1 MQFKLTENNTK
12 QTTPVNKTMNADLI
26 TLNMSIPLSPVN
38 INNCC
43 YDIDAFPEISTH
55 DEEPRTRSSHVDKIG
70 SINAVI
76 GTFHPQYV
84 GTTIHFREPV
94 YNDDTDF
101 IIPLKM
107 PENTDDDND
116 DDTDSHDSCSKL
128 ELVREQ
134 RSYFHHHDDYE
145 SSYKTMDPLFEMLF
159 KPLDHPDFQ
168 PTPEL
173 ERFDALLE
181 KNAHIELEPYS
192 ELDPYSMIFNP
203 DVYLENEYLECST
216 HNLYTCECCNDADWE
231 KAREADFSMLRGNL
245 RKTRAKKSTFDTYL
259 CDCETCATWNTEEL
273 DNFNRNNE
281 MGHTITSIHEYE
293 KLQIFSKKTQ
303 LSLLDG
309 VCYSTYCHYC
319 CQDMYE
325 KRYDSLY
332 CCDECEKAV
341 EVKCE
346 QCIYS
351 CEDLKRHVFNLHMSG
366 IGNNLK
372 QTTPVV
378 VREAPHRGPTTV
390 GFKYLPVYSETLC
403 KICDYK
409 NDDTFNIRYG
419 VNYNNEDIETTIKY
433 AKEHDLTLF
442 EAMDYLSACHYC
454 GRDTP
459 YAYGYCKSRC
469 QDLAEDFNY
478 ECYRG
483 KDCKVCNNYAICC
496 AKIGIPY

>member
-1 MQFKLTENNTK
+1 MLFKLINNNNLTPPVNNT
-12 QTTPVNKTMNADLI
+12 MNTELS
-26 TLNMSIPLSPVN
+26 TLNLSIPLSPVN
-38 INNCC
+38 INNCY

-55 DEEPRTRSSHVDKIG
+55 DEEPRTRGSHV
-70 SINAVI
+70 SISDVI
-76 GTFHPQYV
+76 DTFHPQYV
-84 GTTIHFREPV
+84 GTTIHFRESV

-101 IIPLKM
+101 ITPLKI
-107 PENTDDDND
+107 PENTYDYDDDDTDADND
-116 DDTDSHDSCSKL
+116 DDAESHDSCSKL
-128 ELVREQ
+128 ELVREP
-134 RSYFHHHDDYE
+134 RSYFQPNTQRDDYE

-173 ERFDALLE
+173 EQFDALLE

-203 DVYLENEYLECST
+203 DVYLENEYLEYTS
-216 HNLYTCECCNDADWE
+216 HQLYTCECCNDDDWE
-231 KAREADFSMLRGNL
+231 KARERDFSMLRGNL
-245 RKTRAKKSTFDTYL
+245 RKTRAKEGTFDTYL
-259 CDCETCATWNTEEL
+259 CDCETCAIWNIEEI

-281 MGHTITSIHEYE
+281 IGHTITSIREYE
-293 KLQIFSKKTQ
+293 KLQIFSKKAQ

-309 VCYSTYCHYC
+309 VCYSTYCHSC
-319 CQDMYE
+319 SKDMYE

-346 QCIYS
+346 QCIY
-351 CEDLKRHVFNLHMSG
+351 
-366 IGNNLK
+366 
-372 QTTPVV
+372 T
-378 VREAPHRGPTTV
+378 
-390 GFKYLPVYSETLC
+390 ETLC

-409 NDDTFNIRYG
+409 NNDTFNIRYG
-419 VNYNNEDIETTIKY
+419 VNYTTEEVDMTIEY
-433 AKEHDLTLF
+433 AKEHDLTMN
-442 EAMDYLSACHYC
+442 EAMNYLSACHYC

-459 YAYGYCKSRC
+459 YGYGYCRARC
-469 QDLAEDFNY
+469 QDLAEDFNH

-483 KDCKVCNNYAICC
+483 KDCKVCNNYTICC

>member
-1 MQFKLTENNTK
+1 MLFKLTNNNNNRTN
-12 QTTPVNKTMNADLI
+12 PVNKTMNADLQ

-38 INNCC
+38 INNCH
-43 YDIDAFPEISTH
+43 YDIGAFPEISTH
-55 DEEPRTRSSHVDKIG
+55 DEEPRTRGSHVSMSD
-70 SINAVI
+70 VI

-84 GTTIHFREPV
+84 GTTFHFLEPI

-101 IIPLKM
+101 ITPLKI
-107 PENTDDDND
+107 PENTYDDYDSADDD
-116 DDTDSHDSCSKL
+116 DDTDSYDSCSKL

-134 RSYFHHHDDYE
+134 RSYFQPHTHRDDYE
-145 SSYKTMDPLFEMLF
+145 SSYKTMDPIFEMLF
-159 KPLDHPDFQ
+159 KPWDHPDFQ

-173 ERFDALLE
+173 ERIDALLE

-192 ELDPYSMIFNP
+192 ELDPHSMIFNP
-203 DVYLENEYLECST
+203 DVYLENEYAS
-216 HNLYTCECCNDADWE
+216 HQLYTCECCNDDDWE
-231 KAREADFSMLRGNL
+231 KAREDNFSMLRGNL
-245 RKTRAKKSTFDTYL
+245 RKMRVKKSVFDTYL

-281 MGHTITSIHEYE
+281 IGHTITSIREYE
-293 KLQIFSKKTQ
+293 KLQIFSKKVQ

-325 KRYDSLY
+325 KQYDSLY

-346 QCIYS
+346 QCI
-351 CEDLKRHVFNLHMSG
+351 
-366 IGNNLK
+366 
-372 QTTPVV
+372 
-378 VREAPHRGPTTV
+378 
-390 GFKYLPVYSETLC
+390 YSETLC

-419 VNYNNEDIETTIKY
+419 VNYTTEEVNMTIEY
-433 AKEHDLTLF
+433 AKEHDLTMI

-459 YAYGYCKSRC
+459 YGFKYCKAIC
-469 QDLAEDFNY
+469 KDLAEDLNH

-483 KDCKVCNNYAICC
+483 KDCKICNNYAICC
-496 AKIGIPY
+496 AKRGILY